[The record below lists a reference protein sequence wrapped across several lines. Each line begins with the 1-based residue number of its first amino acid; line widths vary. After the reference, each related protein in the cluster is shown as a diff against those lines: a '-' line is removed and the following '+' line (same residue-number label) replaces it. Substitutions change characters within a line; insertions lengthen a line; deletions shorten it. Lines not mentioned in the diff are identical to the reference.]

1 MKNAD
6 WLWPNN
12 KRIAVVFNVCLEQ
25 WSDGKAP
32 GISPMGNPLP
42 AGVLDTMAISWAAYG
57 VKTGIYRLLEAFKRH
72 GAKTSVMVNAV
83 VAERA
88 PEAVKAIAD
97 GGHEVLSHSYAM
109 DVIPALLSD
118 EDEKKNIE
126 RCTKLL
132 EKASGQKI
140 QGWLSPRG
148 TSKPTTPKLLAEYG
162 YRWYGDVF
170 DADLPYVQNYGNKK
184 IVAIPLSYDVND
196 MPSMKYGHPPKMML
210 EFVQRGDRH
219 RALARR
225 RTSHHRRH
233 QPRPHLRP
241 PSRRLLFREDH
252 REGGV
257 VARHLGRHPRR
268 RSPTTCWR
276 ATRPDTALR

>member
-1 MKNAD
+1 
-6 WLWPNN
+6 
-12 KRIAVVFNVCLEQ
+12 
-25 WSDGKAP
+25 
-32 GISPMGNPLP
+32 
-42 AGVLDTMAISWAAYG
+42 MAS
-57 VKTGIYRLLEAFKRH
+57 KTGIYRLLDAFARH

-118 EDEKKNIE
+118 EDERKNIE

-132 EKASGQKI
+132 EKASGQRI

-148 TSKPTTPKLLAEYG
+148 TSRKETPQLLAEAG

-170 DADLPYVQNYGNKK
+170 DADLPYVLSFGGNKK

-196 MPSMKYGHPPKMML
+196 MPSMKYGNPPKMML
-210 EFVQRGDRH
+210 DAFSEVIDIA
-219 RALARR
+219 RARDDELRIIDV
-225 RTSHHRRH
+225 TSHAHIFGHHRGAYYYEKIIEQAVSATDIWVGTRAQIADH
-233 QPRPHLRP
+233 VL
-241 PSRRLLFREDH
+241 SRQE
-252 REGGV
+252 
-257 VARHLGRHPRR
+257 
-268 RSPTTCWR
+268 
-276 ATRPDTALR
+276 